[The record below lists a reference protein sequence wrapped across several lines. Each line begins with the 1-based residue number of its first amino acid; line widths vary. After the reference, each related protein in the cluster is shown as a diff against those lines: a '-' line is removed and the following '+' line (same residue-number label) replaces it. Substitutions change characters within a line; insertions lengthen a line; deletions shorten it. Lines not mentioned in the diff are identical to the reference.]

1 MDLLNTSISLSTAT
15 NVCLYIW
22 NKYVDKH
29 VAGIIYV
36 DKQICFIALKTLFLF
51 ANYVSHGLSKIEN
64 QLIFVNEHRVS
75 DRQTLL
81 FMYKMLDCD

>member
-15 NVCLYIW
+15 NVCLHIW
-22 NKYVDKH
+22 
-29 VAGIIYV
+29 AGIIYV

-64 QLIFVNEHRVS
+64 
-75 DRQTLL
+75 
-81 FMYKMLDCD
+81 